1 MNPRRSSRARATH
14 PASAAMQHSAS
25 SSSLNSLSRPERT
38 TRSNNNG
45 NKPTPPRR
53 SAAQRSQSLDD
64 GADTASSKND
74 AATSGSGSGSG
85 TSTRQQRQSRGREEV
100 EADADA
106 DVTLTGDEFDEE
118 GEEEITR
125 CICGHQDYPG
135 LPAHRGGAATA
146 SSSKGGKDGDG
157 QGAGSGADAQSDD
170 AGSLFIQCDECKVW
184 QHGGCV
190 GIMEEASSP
199 DEYFCERCRKDLH
212 SIIVGPHGG
221 GWYLSCLFTAAVFL
235 RFTTSSIDF
244 SGTTYT
250 FNCSRNTRYTVYR
263 MASLPPLSPAA
274 LSLSSPH
281 HPSTCLAP
289 QSLASFEL
297 RHSSKSGSTS
307 SASSTTSRET
317 AKTSKD
323 KKLKS
328 SDTSPRTKRRTM
340 NSRDAAYDEEEL
352 LRRAIEE
359 SKEDT
364 ASLAEETTTGRRGK
378 RSRSVSELNKQA
390 AKRQRTSSPSPSSR
404 SKPSR
409 RNTRSPSEEETKSK
423 TASVNGNQK
432 KTRATRNQREKEPE
446 PEPEPEKE
454 AAPEPVSRRKGRSDR
469 RKGEDSEP
477 PETTS
482 PTKPT
487 PNAPAQSAPDTPTAS
502 TPVSKP
508 ATRKSGRPP
517 ARRGRLGR
525 NQYTRDRDPP
535 NGTTDAISNS
545 PRRGQSREDVTTGDS
560 PTSASNTG
568 PNGTYANGETGKAS
582 RPRYMNPNRTT
593 MNDMRRR
600 VAAILEFISRLQV
613 EMAAS
618 GEQPTRPPGDS
629 SSTMATTSRDMAA
642 TIAKAEAILNGLT
655 NGTSSSECQSSSDA
669 QAAPTSAPAPDADAA
684 GKDKDFKDLTSGEMM
699 DVLTR
704 GLFKWQEL
712 FGKYG
717 DK

>member
-14 PASAAMQHSAS
+14 PAPAMQHSAS
-25 SSSLNSLSRPERT
+25 SSSLNSLSRPERA

-53 SAAQRSQSLDD
+53 TAAQRSQSLDD
-64 GADTASSKND
+64 AAPADTASSKHD
-74 AATSGSGSGSG
+74 ATSGTG
-85 TSTRQQRQSRGREEV
+85 TRQQRPRGAREEV
-100 EADADA
+100 EVEADA

-135 LPAHRGGAATA
+135 LPAHAAHHHNHNHRGAA
-146 SSSKGGKDGDG
+146 SSRAAKDDDAAGS
-157 QGAGSGADAQSDD
+157 GSGADALSDD

-212 SIIVGPHGG
+212 SIIVGPHGQKSSQ
-221 GWYLSCLFTAAVFL
+221 YLPVA
-235 RFTTSSIDF
+235 
-244 SGTTYT
+244 
-250 FNCSRNTRYTVYR
+250 
-263 MASLPPLSPAA
+263 
-274 LSLSSPH
+274 
-281 HPSTCLAP
+281 
-289 QSLASFEL
+289 
-297 RHSSKSGSTS
+297 GSTS
-307 SASSTTSRET
+307 SASSTTSRGS
-317 AKTSKD
+317 AKTKD
-323 KKLKS
+323 KKSKS
-328 SDTSPRTKRRTM
+328 NDTSPRTKRRTM

-364 ASLAEETTTGRRGK
+364 ASLVEETGSRRGK
-378 RSRSVSELNKQA
+378 RSRSVSEINKQA

-404 SKPSR
+404 SKQSR

-432 KTRATRNQREKEPE
+432 KTRATRNQREKEVE
-446 PEPEPEKE
+446 PEPEPEKD
-454 AAPEPVSRRKGRSDR
+454 AVPEPVSRRKGRADR

-477 PETTS
+477 PETAS
-482 PTKPT
+482 PSKPT
-487 PNAPAQSAPDTPTAS
+487 SNALAQSAPDTPTAS
-502 TPVSKP
+502 TPVLKP

-535 NGTTDAISNS
+535 NGAADTTSNS
-545 PRRGQSREDVTTGDS
+545 PRRGQSRDDGNTGDS
-560 PTSASNTG
+560 PTSASNAG
-568 PNGTYANGETGKAS
+568 PNGLYPANGESGKAS

-629 SSTMATTSRDMAA
+629 TSTMATTSRDMAA
-642 TIAKAEAILNGLT
+642 TIAKAEALLNGLT
-655 NGTSSSECQSSSDA
+655 TNGVSSAENQSSSETQG
-669 QAAPTSAPAPDADAA
+669 APTSAPSAAAA
-684 GKDKDFKDLTSGEMM
+684 GSDRDFKDLTSGEMM

>member
-14 PASAAMQHSAS
+14 PAPAMQHSTS
-25 SSSLNSLSRPERT
+25 SSSINSLSRPERA
-38 TRSNNNG
+38 TRSNNG
-45 NKPTPPRR
+45 HKPTPPRR
-53 SAAQRSQSLDD
+53 TAAQRSQSIDD
-64 GADTASSKND
+64 VADTASSKND
-74 AATSGSGSGSG
+74 A
-85 TSTRQQRQSRGREEV
+85 TSTRQRQRREEV
-100 EADADA
+100 EVEVDA

-135 LPAHRGGAATA
+135 LPAHAANRA
-146 SSSKGGKDGDG
+146 GSKAAAGKDEAAAGS
-157 QGAGSGADAQSDD
+157 GAGSGAGDALSED

-212 SIIVGPHGG
+212 SIIVGPHGQKSSH
-221 GWYLSCLFTAAVFL
+221 YLPVA
-235 RFTTSSIDF
+235 
-244 SGTTYT
+244 
-250 FNCSRNTRYTVYR
+250 
-263 MASLPPLSPAA
+263 
-274 LSLSSPH
+274 
-281 HPSTCLAP
+281 
-289 QSLASFEL
+289 
-297 RHSSKSGSTS
+297 GSTS
-307 SASSTTSRET
+307 SASSTTSRDST
-317 AKTSKD
+317 KSSKD
-323 KKLKS
+323 KKSKG

-364 ASLAEETTTGRRGK
+364 ASLIDETGSRRGK
-378 RSRSVSELNKQA
+378 RSRSVSEINKQA

-409 RNTRSPSEEETKSK
+409 RNTRSPSEEESKSK
-423 TASVNGNQK
+423 APSVNGNQK
-432 KTRATRNQREKEPE
+432 KTRATRNQREKEVE
-446 PEPEPEKE
+446 PEPEPEKDSV
-454 AAPEPVSRRKGRSDR
+454 PETTNRRKSRADR
-469 RKGEDSEP
+469 RKADESEP
-477 PETTS
+477 PETAS
-482 PTKPT
+482 PSKPT
-487 PNAPAQSAPDTPTAS
+487 TNAPAQSTPDTPTAS
-502 TPVSKP
+502 TPIPKP

-535 NGTTDAISNS
+535 NGATDTNSNS
-545 PRRGQSREDVTTGDS
+545 PRRGQSRDDGTTGDS
-560 PTSASNTG
+560 PTSAANAG
-568 PNGTYANGETGKAS
+568 PNGLYSTNGESGKAS

-600 VAAILEFISRLQV
+600 VAAILEFISRMQV

-618 GEQPTRPPGDS
+618 GEQPTRPTDGT
-629 SSTMATTSRDMAA
+629 SSTTTTSRDMAA
-642 TIAKAEAILNGLT
+642 TLAKAEALVNGLT
-655 NGTSSSECQSSSDA
+655 NGITTGESQTSSTSTSEA
-669 QAAPTSAPAPDADAA
+669 QGAPTSAPASTDA
-684 GKDKDFKDLTSGEMM
+684 GKDREFKDLTSGEMM

-704 GLFKWQEL
+704 GLFKWQEM

>member
-14 PASAAMQHSAS
+14 PAAPAPTAMQHSTS
-25 SSSLNSLSRPERT
+25 SSSINSLSRPERA
-38 TRSNNNG
+38 TRSNNG

-53 SAAQRSQSLDD
+53 TAAQRSQSIDD
-64 GADTASSKND
+64 VADAASSKND
-74 AATSGSGSGSG
+74 ATS
-85 TSTRQQRQSRGREEV
+85 TSTRQQRPRGREEV
-100 EADADA
+100 EVEVDA

-135 LPAHRGGAATA
+135 LPAHAANRIAGPKAAAASKDETAAGGAA
-146 SSSKGGKDGDG
+146 
-157 QGAGSGADAQSDD
+157 GAAAGADAQSED

-190 GIMEEASSP
+190 GIMEESSSP

-212 SIIVGPHGG
+212 SIIVGPHGQKSSH
-221 GWYLSCLFTAAVFL
+221 YLPVA
-235 RFTTSSIDF
+235 
-244 SGTTYT
+244 
-250 FNCSRNTRYTVYR
+250 
-263 MASLPPLSPAA
+263 
-274 LSLSSPH
+274 
-281 HPSTCLAP
+281 
-289 QSLASFEL
+289 
-297 RHSSKSGSTS
+297 GSTS
-307 SASSTTSRET
+307 SASSTTSRDST
-317 AKTSKD
+317 KTSKD
-323 KKLKS
+323 KKSKG

-364 ASLAEETTTGRRGK
+364 ASLVDETGSRRGK
-378 RSRSVSELNKQA
+378 RSRSVSEINKQA

-409 RNTRSPSEEETKSK
+409 RNTRSPSEEESKSK
-423 TASVNGNQK
+423 AASVNGNQK
-432 KTRATRNQREKEPE
+432 KTRVTRNQREKEVE
-446 PEPEPEKE
+446 PEPEPEKDTV
-454 AAPEPVSRRKGRSDR
+454 PETVNRRKSRADR
-469 RKGEDSEP
+469 RKGEESEP
-477 PETTS
+477 PETAS

-487 PNAPAQSAPDTPTAS
+487 PNAPAQSIPDTPTAS
-502 TPVSKP
+502 TPIPKP

-535 NGTTDAISNS
+535 NGAADTTSNS
-545 PRRGQSREDVTTGDS
+545 PRRGQSRDDGATGDS
-560 PTSASNTG
+560 PTSAANAG
-568 PNGTYANGETGKAS
+568 PNGPYSANGESGKAS

-600 VAAILEFISRLQV
+600 VAAILEFISRMQV

-618 GEQPTRPPGDS
+618 GEQPTRPTDGT
-629 SSTMATTSRDMAA
+629 STVATTSRDMAA
-642 TIAKAEAILNGLT
+642 TLAKAEALVNGLT
-655 NGTSSSECQSSSDA
+655 NGMATGENQGSSISTSE
-669 QAAPTSAPAPDADAA
+669 APTSAPTTASADATS
-684 GKDKDFKDLTSGEMM
+684 KEKDFKDLTSGEMM

-704 GLFKWQEL
+704 GLFKWQEM

>member
-1 MNPRRSSRARATH
+1 MNPRRSSRARAAH

-135 LPAHRGGAATA
+135 LPAHRGGAAAA
-146 SSSKGGKDGDG
+146 SSSKAGKDDDG

-212 SIIVGPHGG
+212 SIIVGPHGQKSSQ
-221 GWYLSCLFTAAVFL
+221 YLPVA
-235 RFTTSSIDF
+235 
-244 SGTTYT
+244 
-250 FNCSRNTRYTVYR
+250 
-263 MASLPPLSPAA
+263 
-274 LSLSSPH
+274 
-281 HPSTCLAP
+281 
-289 QSLASFEL
+289 
-297 RHSSKSGSTS
+297 GSTS

-364 ASLAEETTTGRRGK
+364 ASLAEETTGRRGK
-378 RSRSVSELNKQA
+378 RSRSVSEL
-390 AKRQRTSSPSPSSR
+390 QRTSSPSPSSR

-423 TASVNGNQK
+423 TTSVNGNQK

-487 PNAPAQSAPDTPTAS
+487 PNAPTQSAPDTPTAS

-545 PRRGQSREDVTTGDS
+545 PRRNQSREDVTTGDS
-560 PTSASNTG
+560 PTSASNAG